1 MLLAEDPPPKTFVE
15 WGVPVPFTTPL
26 VAHGRVRPTPRG
38 RIELIMPSPAGGRGF
53 WILDLAAAGEA
64 VKLTLHDRLLIE
76 RVLALPVISPSEIR
90 RIGRGLAMEGA
101 AGPAAADAAAQAAQ
115 AEETEQLLT
124 YYHVVVRLLKQTG
137 LDGLDWTT
145 LAGDKKD
152 ETRGRLRDVL
162 RGVAP
167 NMGLEP
173 DGVLDCLEDISLAAA
188 PIGYPGAEFM
198 SRSDRQLQGL
208 RSFAEQLRSWSAGED
223 GPRGQRVTAIH
234 ACLARSEGEAVTA
247 LASAR
252 PLLEDVMELVRQ
264 WCAERREVAA
274 TIAQPE
280 WLLDP
285 WERILA
291 SWDAAAALDRSAQWA
306 VLEELEVLLPLF
318 ERRNLAELD
327 QSPAETGRMQRGRR
341 VRLFEDWRT
350 GLVLLDAIAR
360 YERLRAAAP

>member
-1 MLLAEDPPPKTFVE
+1 M
-15 WGVPVPFTTPL
+15 PFTTPL
-26 VAHGRVRPTPRG
+26 VVHGRVRPTPRG
-38 RIELIMPSPAGGRGF
+38 RIELIMPSPSGGRGF
-53 WILDLAAAGEA
+53 WILDLASAGEA
-64 VKLTLHDRLLIE
+64 VKLTLHDRMLIE

-101 AGPAAADAAAQAAQ
+101 AGPAAADAAVQAAE

-137 LDGLDWTT
+137 LDGLDWTAI
-145 LAGDKKD
+145 AGDRKE
-152 ETRGRLRDVL
+152 ETRERLRNVL
-162 RGVAP
+162 RGAAP
-167 NMGLEP
+167 DLGLEP

-188 PIGYPGAEFM
+188 PVGYPGADFT
-198 SRSDRQLQGL
+198 SRSERQLQGL
-208 RSFAEQLRSWSAGED
+208 RSFADQLRSWSAGED

-234 ACLARSEGEAVTA
+234 ACLARTDAEAMAA
-247 LASAR
+247 LAAAR
-252 PLLEDVMELVRQ
+252 PLIEDVLSLVRR
-264 WCAERREVAA
+264 WFADRREVAA

-291 SWDAAAALDRSAQWA
+291 SWDAAAALDRPAQWA

-327 QSPAETGRMQRGRR
+327 QPSADPGRLQRGRR
-341 VRLFEDWRT
+341 VRLFEDWRS

-360 YERLRAAAP
+360 CEQLRTAAP